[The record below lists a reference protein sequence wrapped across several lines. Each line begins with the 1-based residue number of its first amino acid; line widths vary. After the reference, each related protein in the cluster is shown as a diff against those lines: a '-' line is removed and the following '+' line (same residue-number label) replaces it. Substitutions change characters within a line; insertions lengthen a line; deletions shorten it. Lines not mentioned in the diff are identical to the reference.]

1 MWKVYLIWVFLNRSS
16 SFMWERRRRR
26 GRRWKIS
33 QAPHKEV
40 AFSQQHSQF
49 KGRRSSVSS
58 ACFKNVVFSQ
68 FEVVKAGP
76 CSNFNRSHTSLF
88 FLSLR
93 TWYDKTNKKKKNSES
108 DWSASLLVWSPR
120 QCPHRHQH
128 FVYSLTVMLCLLRWG
143 TRQHKNTQT
152 HNGLLEVKGRRSE
165 WWRGGSRWGNFP
177 S

>member
-1 MWKVYLIWVFLNRSS
+1 MWQVYLIWIFLNQSS

-26 GRRWKIS
+26 RGRRRKIS

-58 ACFKNVVFSQ
+58 ACFKNVVFSL

-88 FLSLR
+88 FFSLCVLDM
-93 TWYDKTNKKKKNSES
+93 TKKYSES

-120 QCPHRHQH
+120 QLPTQT
-128 FVYSLTVMLCLLRWG
+128 SALCLFSDCHALFASLG
-143 TRQHKNTQT
+143 NASTQKHT
-152 HNGLLEVKGRRSE
+152 DSHSLLEVKGRRSRG
-165 WWRGGSRWGNFP
+165 WSGGSRWGNFP